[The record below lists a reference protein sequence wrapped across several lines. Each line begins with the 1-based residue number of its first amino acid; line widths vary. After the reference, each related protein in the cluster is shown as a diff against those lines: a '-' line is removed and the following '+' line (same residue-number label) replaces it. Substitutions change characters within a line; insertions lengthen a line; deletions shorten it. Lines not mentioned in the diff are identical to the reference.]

1 MSEERYPA
9 LTLFDMARIPEEA
22 LPRFIRELPYLLD
35 AAREIEEAAGYP
47 QKLIEMELI
56 FTDQKPVWV
65 DDDKETFSIHIEVD
79 GEVVL
84 NRSGKM
90 GEAA

>member
-1 MSEERYPA
+1 MSEGRYPA

-35 AAREIEEAAGYP
+35 AAREIEEAAGYS

-56 FTDQKPVWV
+56 FTDQKPIWV
-65 DDDKETFSIHIEVD
+65 DDDKKTFSIHLEVD

-84 NRSGKM
+84 DRAGKM